1 MGRFHIASSSSPTI
15 KKNTLQPWLKKQWC
29 IGQIDGAYLANM
41 EEVLDVYNQV
51 GSSTQPRLCFD
62 ERPCQLLGEVLA
74 PLPPAPGEPLRQ
86 DYEYERKG
94 TACVLLAYDLDTHQR
109 YVQVREQRTKKDY
122 AEFMDG
128 LLKTH
133 YPESQQI
140 HLVQDNL
147 NTHQAGS
154 FYEWLAVERAH
165 EMKNK
170 LVFHYTPKHGSWLN
184 MAEIEFSALAKQCL
198 DRRIPTLEILQ
209 QEVVAWAKQRNEKKV
224 KINWLFDTPKAR
236 TKLKRHYVK
245 LNPKNNTIPNSH
257 N

>member
-1 MGRFHIASSSSPTI
+1 M
-15 KKNTLQPWLKKQWC
+15 KKQWC
-29 IGQIDGAYLANM
+29 IGSIDGPYLANL
-41 EEVLDVYNQV
+41 EDVLDVYA
-51 GSSTQPRLCFD
+51 QPAEERTARLCFD

-74 PLPPAPGEPLRQ
+74 PLPISPGKPAKQ
-86 DYEYERKG
+86 DYEYERNG

-122 AEFMDG
+122 AEFMDW

-133 YPESQQI
+133 YPVIQKI
-140 HLVQDNL
+140 NLVQDNL

-198 DRRIPTLEILQ
+198 DRRIATLETLEKEVLAWT
-209 QEVVAWAKQRNEKKV
+209 QERNEKKV
-224 KINWLFDTPKAR
+224 KINWLFDVPKAR

-245 LNPKNNTIPNSH
+245 LNPRNSTIPNA
-257 N
+257 NN

>member
-1 MGRFHIASSSSPTI
+1 
-15 KKNTLQPWLKKQWC
+15 
-29 IGQIDGAYLANM
+29 M
-41 EEVLDVYNQV
+41 EEVLDVYA
-51 GSSTQPRLCFD
+51 QPVEQGRARLCFD

-74 PLPPAPGEPLRQ
+74 PLPPSPGKVAKQ
-86 DYEYERKG
+86 DYEYERNG

-122 AEFMDG
+122 AEFMDW

-133 YPESQQI
+133 YPDLEKI
-140 HLVQDNL
+140 DLVQDNL

-154 FYEWLAVERAH
+154 FYEWLPVERAH

-198 DRRIPTLEILQ
+198 DRRIPTLEILE
-209 QEVVAWAKQRNEKKV
+209 QEVLAWAKERNEEKV

-245 LNPKNNTIPNSH
+245 LNPKNNTRQDPN

>member
-1 MGRFHIASSSSPTI
+1 V
-15 KKNTLQPWLKKQWC
+15 LQPWLKKQWC
-29 IGQIDGAYLANM
+29 IGRIDGPYLANM
-41 EEVLDVYNQV
+41 EDVLDLYGQV
-51 GSSTQPRLCFD
+51 GDPTHPRVCFD
-62 ERPCQLLGEVLA
+62 ERPCQLLGEVLT
-74 PLPPAPGEPLRQ
+74 PLPTVPGQSAKQ
-86 DYEYERKG
+86 DYEYERNG

-109 YVQVREQRTKKDY
+109 YVQVCKQRTKKDY
-122 AEFMDG
+122 AEFMDW

-133 YPESQQI
+133 YPEIQQL

-154 FYEWLAVERAH
+154 FYEWLAVERAR

-198 DRRIPTLEILQ
+198 DRRIATIEALE
-209 QEVVAWAKQRNEKKV
+209 QEVQAWTQERNEKKV

-245 LNPKNNTIPNSH
+245 LNPKNIIIPDSN

>member
-1 MGRFHIASSSSPTI
+1 
-15 KKNTLQPWLKKQWC
+15 LKKQWC

-41 EEVLDVYNQV
+41 EDVLDVYA
-51 GSSTQPRLCFD
+51 QPVEPLTARLCFD
-62 ERPCQLLGEVLA
+62 ERPCQLLGEILA
-74 PLPPAPGEPLRQ
+74 PLPAAPGQVVKQ

-109 YVQVREQRTKKDY
+109 YVQVRQQRTKQDY
-122 AEFMDG
+122 AEFMDW

-133 YPESQQI
+133 YAEKQQI

-165 EMKNK
+165 QMKNQ
-170 LVFHYTPKHGSWLN
+170 LTFHYTPKHGSWLN

-198 DRRIPTLEILQ
+198 DRRIATIETLEV
-209 QEVVAWAKQRNEKKV
+209 EVLAWAQERNEKKV
-224 KINWLFDTPKAR
+224 KINWLFDTPRAR

-245 LNPKNNTIPNSH
+245 LNPGNNAIPDSN